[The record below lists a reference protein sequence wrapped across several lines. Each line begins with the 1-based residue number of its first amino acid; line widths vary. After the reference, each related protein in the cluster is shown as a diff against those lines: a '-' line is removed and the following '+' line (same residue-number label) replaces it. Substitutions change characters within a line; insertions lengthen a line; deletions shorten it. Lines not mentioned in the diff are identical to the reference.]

1 MKLIPLI
8 NILWLLQKFLLISFY
23 INMLVFCVSL
33 SAVGLE
39 AAVVDNGVTDSQ
51 ARRTG
56 QAKLT

>member
-56 QAKLT
+56 QAKLM